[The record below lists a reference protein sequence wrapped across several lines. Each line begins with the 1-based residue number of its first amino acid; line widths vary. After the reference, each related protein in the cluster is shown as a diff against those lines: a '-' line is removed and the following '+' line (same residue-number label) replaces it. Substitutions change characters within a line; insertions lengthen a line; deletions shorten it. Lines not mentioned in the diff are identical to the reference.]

1 LLFVYLGVRE
11 HKKVWEPLH
20 KLYEKEK
27 LFQVD
32 DLQMDR
38 TSLRSGFCRSNV
50 EMFEKQYHIPY
61 TEVNCEFFVNTGFQ
75 HDCSF
80 TQYYGLKW
88 GKCLS

>member
-1 LLFVYLGVRE
+1 M
-11 HKKVWEPLH
+11 K
-20 KLYEKEK
+20 KLYAI
-27 LFQVD
+27 LSYND

-75 HDCSF
+75 HDCSL